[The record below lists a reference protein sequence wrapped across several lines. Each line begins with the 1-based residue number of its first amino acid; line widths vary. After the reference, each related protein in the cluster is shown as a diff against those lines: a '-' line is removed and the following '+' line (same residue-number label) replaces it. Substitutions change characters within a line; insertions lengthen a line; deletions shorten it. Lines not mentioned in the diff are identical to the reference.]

1 MPMICAARNVDFVN
15 PVQVFQALADQPY
28 LLFLD
33 SADNN
38 HPDSRFSY
46 VMCNPADV
54 MTYQRGILSIRNR
67 KGIYPIEN
75 THPFS
80 FLKTYM
86 QNFKAP
92 DYSEGGLSF
101 PPFRGGAAGF
111 FGYDL
116 GRTLEKMPGAAAYD
130 PDLPDMIIGLYECVY
145 AYDHQNRQAF
155 LIANAENNAQ
165 AQEKIDSFESA
176 IRQGFK
182 DIKNT
187 PPPEFQPQWRENF
200 TRSDYETILSKTI
213 GYIHSGDIF
222 QANITRRFDAD
233 LPDDFDTLAHYLH
246 LRQVNPAPFSAY
258 FSAEEEGLVLASASP
273 ERFLSVDQNG
283 IVQTKPIK
291 GTRPVIADN
300 PELDRVQIDDLLGS
314 EKDRAENTMI
324 VDLLRNDLSKTCDA
338 DSIEV
343 EHLCAL
349 ESFSSVHHLVSTVTG
364 RLKLAQSALD
374 VLQGCFPGGSITG
387 APKIRAMEIIEELE
401 PARRGPYCGA
411 LGYIGFDGAMDT
423 NILIRTLVYW
433 KDMVSFQVGGG
444 IVADSDPS
452 AEFEETLTKA
462 KGLLNSFKAKA

>member
-1 MPMICAARNVDFVN
+1 MLCVKRSIDIVDPAR
-15 PVQVFQALADQPY
+15 VFQALADQPY

-33 SADNN
+33 SADKN

-46 VMCNPADV
+46 VMCHPAEV
-54 MTYQRGILSIRNR
+54 ITYQRGILSVRDR
-67 KGIYPIEN
+67 KGIYPVEN
-75 THPFS
+75 ANHFL

-86 QNFKAP
+86 Q
-92 DYSEGGLSF
+92 SF
-101 PPFRGGAAGF
+101 NVPSYLDDPQSLPPFRGGAAGF

-116 GRTLEKMPGAAAYD
+116 GRTLEKLPASASYD
-130 PDLPDMIIGLYECVY
+130 PDLPDMVIGLYECVY
-145 AYDHQNRQAF
+145 VYDHKNGQAL
-155 LIANAENNAQ
+155 LIVNAEDEAQ
-165 AQEKIDSFESA
+165 AQEKLDSFESA
-176 IRQGFK
+176 IRHGLK
-182 DIKNT
+182 TLKNR
-187 PPPEFQPQWRENF
+187 PVPKFQPQWRENF
-200 TRSDYETILSKTI
+200 TRPDYETILSKTI
-213 GYIHSGDIF
+213 DYIHSGDIF

-233 LPDDFDTLAHYLH
+233 LPGDFDTLAHYLY

-300 PELDRVQIDDLLGS
+300 PELDRAQIDDLLGS

-324 VDLLRNDLSKTCDA
+324 VDLLRNDLSKTCEA
-338 DSIEV
+338 DSIVV

-349 ESFSSVHHLVSTVTG
+349 ESFASVHHLVSTVSG
-364 RLKLAQSALD
+364 RLKSGQSALD
-374 VLQGCFPGGSITG
+374 ALQGCFPGGSITG

-401 PARRGPYCGA
+401 PTRRGPYCGA
-411 LGYIGFDGAMDT
+411 LGYIGFDGAMDV

-433 KDMVSFQVGGG
+433 KGSVSFQVGGG

-462 KGLLNSFKAKA
+462 KGLLRSFKADI